1 MTLDGHASEIGPRPT
16 GRDAAY
22 ETAFADAAK
31 RLGAMD
37 ADAVANNSGAA
48 LEKRESGNA
57 IMLPFL
63 RDEIVVTH
71 PEVSV
76 SFAKD
81 GSAVPPWLRVLALH
95 YLVNARGAAERG
107 ERIGF
112 MQLQGGMGYHP
123 AFQRRAVTPILK
135 AFGGDP
141 EGFIRAG
148 IAAGGAR
155 HDAGDFALS
164 FRAFPLVEVVFI
176 LWEGDGE
183 VPPSGTAVFD
193 ASIADRL
200 STEDVAVL
208 CTMLAVSIM
217 KAARQGPADF
227 SGRQ

>member
-1 MTLDGHASEIGPRPT
+1 MTLDGHALQHEARPT
-16 GRDAAY
+16 GRDAGY
-22 ETAFADAAK
+22 ETAFADAVK

-37 ADAVANNSGAA
+37 AEAVAKNSGAA
-48 LEKRESGNA
+48 LETRGGGRA
-57 IMLPFL
+57 ILLPFL
-63 RDEIVVTH
+63 GKEIAVTH
-71 PEVSV
+71 PEVAV
-76 SFAKD
+76 SFARD

-123 AFQRRAVTPILK
+123 AFQRRAVIPLLK

-164 FRAFPLVEVVFI
+164 FRAFPHVEVVFI

-183 VPPSGTAVFD
+183 LPPSGTAVFD

-217 KAARQGPADF
+217 KAARQGPADCT
-227 SGRQ
+227 GRQ

>member
-1 MTLDGHASEIGPRPT
+1 MIRDGHASEIGSRPT
-16 GRDAAY
+16 GRDAGY

-37 ADAVANNSGAA
+37 AETVAKDSGAA
-48 LEKRESGNA
+48 LGTRGGGRA
-57 IMLPFL
+57 ILLPFL
-63 RDEIVVTH
+63 GEEIAVTH
-71 PEVSV
+71 PVVAV

-112 MQLQGGMGYHP
+112 MQLEGGMGYHP
-123 AFQRRAVTPILK
+123 AFQRRAVTPLLK

-155 HDAGDFALS
+155 DPSGEFALS
-164 FRAFPLVEVVFI
+164 FRAFPQVEVVFI

-183 VPPSGTAVFD
+183 MPPSGTAVFD
-193 ASIADRL
+193 ASIADRF

-217 KAARQGPADF
+217 KAARPGPEE
-227 SGRQ
+227 STGRQ

>member
-1 MTLDGHASEIGPRPT
+1 MTLDGHALERGTRPS

-22 ETAFADAAK
+22 ETAFSDAAR

-37 ADAVANNSGAA
+37 AVDVAKNSGTA
-48 LEKRESGNA
+48 LEERESGNA

-63 RDEIVVTH
+63 GEEIAVTH

-95 YLVNARGAAERG
+95 YLVNARGVPPRG

-112 MQLQGGMGYHP
+112 MQLEGGMGYHP
-123 AFQRRAVTPILK
+123 AFQRRAVIPLLG
-135 AFGGDP
+135 AFGHDM

-148 IAAGGAR
+148 IAAGGER
-155 HDAGDFALS
+155 DPAGAHALS
-164 FRAFPLVEVVFI
+164 FRAFPMVQVIFI

-183 VPPSGTAVFD
+183 LPPSGTAVFD
-193 ASIADRL
+193 SSIAEYL

-208 CTMLAVSIM
+208 CTMLAVSM
-217 KAARQGPADF
+217 LKAAR
-227 SGRQ
+227 